1 MIRNA
6 LKNGINKG
14 ISNWRVILILWF
26 INFLFSLPFFFSTNS
41 LLSKAF
47 SKSLIFEKTLKGD
60 ISLFLEFMTHYKR
73 EIGILLLFSIL
84 LSFLYWLI
92 NLFLS
97 GGIIFIL
104 KEDSKNL
111 RDIFASA
118 PMYLWRFI
126 KLSLLFIPLLILFFI
141 IWRLLG
147 KSNELFSNLT
157 GSEKFSFYFFLLT
170 FVIALVIL
178 LILRMLFD
186 YGRIR
191 IVFEEERT
199 VTLSL
204 VRTISFVFRNFGKT
218 FILYI
223 LLNLFLLSYYIP
235 FLLLMRIPSNSFLLI
250 LIFFVFSQALLFLR
264 SFFSFLFY
272 SAQVELYKKLATP

>member
-1 MIRNA
+1 MIGNA

-97 GGIIFIL
+97 GGNIFIL

-141 IWRLLG
+141 IWRLRG

-157 GSEKFSFYFFLLT
+157 GSEKFSFYFSLLT
-170 FVIALVIL
+170 FIIVCLIFLV
-178 LILRMLFD
+178 LRILFD

-204 VRTISFVFRNFGKT
+204 LRTINLVFKNFGKT

-223 LLNLFLLSYYIP
+223 LLNLFLLIYYIP
-235 FLLLMRIPSNSFLLI
+235 FLFLMRIPSNSFLLI

-272 SAQVELYKKLATP
+272 SAQIELYKKLATP

>member
-47 SKSLIFEKTLKGD
+47 SKSLIFEKTLNGD

-118 PMYLWRFI
+118 PMYFWRFI
-126 KLSLLFIPLLILFFI
+126 KLSLLFIPLFIIFFI
-141 IWRLLG
+141 IWRLRG

-157 GSEKFSFYFFLLT
+157 GSEKFSFYFSLLT
-170 FVIALVIL
+170 FIIVCLIFLV
-178 LILRMLFD
+178 LRILFD

-204 VRTISFVFRNFGKT
+204 LRTINLVFKNFGKT

-223 LLNLFLLSYYIP
+223 LLNLFLLIYYIP
-235 FLLLMRIPSNSFLLI
+235 FLFLMRIPSNSFLLI

-272 SAQVELYKKLATP
+272 SAQIELYKKLATP